1 MTNLGKTYKRKTRK
15 FLYENEI
22 EQVIEA
28 CNKTPFPLRNKTLIL
43 VTYMHAYR
51 AAEVCN
57 LTWKEI
63 DFKNNVISTK
73 GQKGGK
79 DSLQPLW
86 GMEKELLLQLRDQRD
101 TAKYANSN
109 FREDHKY
116 VFTSSRWGTKFEP
129 DNFYKLTMNLGELAR
144 FDFPF
149 TPHMLRHSRGT
160 FLANNDVHLLKIRDL
175 LRHVRVSST
184 ELYTHMAANR
194 FKSINDNSIFE

>member
-1 MTNLGKTYKRKTRK
+1 MTNPKKIHKKERK

-22 EQVIEA
+22 EQVLEA
-28 CNKTPFPLRNKTLIL
+28 CNETPFPLRNKTLVL

-51 AAEVCN
+51 AAEVCS
-57 LTWKEI
+57 LKWEEI

-86 GMEKELLLQLRDQRD
+86 EMEKTLLLELKNQRD
-101 TAKYANSN
+101 KAQYANNN

-116 VFTSSRWGTKFEP
+116 VFTSSRWGTKFERP
-129 DNFYKLTMNLGELAR
+129 NFYKLTLNLGEIAG

-194 FKSINDNSIFE
+194 FKSINDNSIFN